1 MFNRKKK
8 KTGSNVPSQYT
19 VPPMPEMNITEI
31 CQYETPYGRCTK
43 WDNKCDKKYEQILK
57 ENKTMLNEFDKYKFI
72 KKSKSELASDE
83 IINRISQKL
92 WDDSGYNVVYML
104 GIINYLSAMAK
115 QMRSYD
121 TYSKK
126 DLTTLIAS
134 IKNGNETPDEI
145 KNLVDIVLEELNKK
159 DD

>member
-1 MFNRKKK
+1 
-8 KTGSNVPSQYT
+8 
-19 VPPMPEMNITEI
+19 
-31 CQYETPYGRCTK
+31 
-43 WDNKCDKKYEQILK
+43 
-57 ENKTMLNEFDKYKFI
+57 MLNEFDKYKFI

-104 GIINYLSAMAK
+104 GVINYLSAMAK

-126 DLTTLIAS
+126 DLITLIAS

-145 KNLVDIVLEELNKK
+145 KNLVDIVLEELNEKES
-159 DD
+159 

>member
-1 MFNRKKK
+1 
-8 KTGSNVPSQYT
+8 
-19 VPPMPEMNITEI
+19 
-31 CQYETPYGRCTK
+31 
-43 WDNKCDKKYEQILK
+43 
-57 ENKTMLNEFDKYKFI
+57 MLNEFDKYKFI

-104 GIINYLSAMAK
+104 GIINYLSEMVK
-115 QMRSYD
+115 KMRSYD

-126 DLTTLIAS
+126 DLITLIAS

-145 KNLVDIVLEELNKK
+145 KNLVDIVLEELNEKEN
-159 DD
+159 

>member
-1 MFNRKKK
+1 
-8 KTGSNVPSQYT
+8 
-19 VPPMPEMNITEI
+19 
-31 CQYETPYGRCTK
+31 
-43 WDNKCDKKYEQILK
+43 
-57 ENKTMLNEFDKYKFI
+57 MLNEFDKYKFI

-104 GIINYLSAMAK
+104 GVINYLSAMAK
-115 QMRSYD
+115 QMKSYD

-126 DLTTLIAS
+126 DLITLIVS

-145 KNLVDIVLEELNKK
+145 KNLVDIVLEELNEK
-159 DD
+159 DDEQ

>member
-1 MFNRKKK
+1 
-8 KTGSNVPSQYT
+8 
-19 VPPMPEMNITEI
+19 
-31 CQYETPYGRCTK
+31 
-43 WDNKCDKKYEQILK
+43 
-57 ENKTMLNEFDKYKFI
+57 MLNEFDKYKFI

-83 IINRISQKL
+83 IINRISRKL

-104 GIINYLSAMAK
+104 GIINYLSAIAK

-126 DLTTLIAS
+126 DLITLIAS

-159 DD
+159 ED

>member
-1 MFNRKKK
+1 
-8 KTGSNVPSQYT
+8 
-19 VPPMPEMNITEI
+19 
-31 CQYETPYGRCTK
+31 
-43 WDNKCDKKYEQILK
+43 
-57 ENKTMLNEFDKYKFI
+57 MLNEFDKYKFI

-104 GIINYLSAMAK
+104 GVINYLSAMAK

-126 DLTTLIAS
+126 DLITLIAS
-134 IKNGNETPDEI
+134 IKNGNERRMKLRI
-145 KNLVDIVLEELNKK
+145 LLILFWKN
-159 DD
+159 

>member
-1 MFNRKKK
+1 
-8 KTGSNVPSQYT
+8 
-19 VPPMPEMNITEI
+19 
-31 CQYETPYGRCTK
+31 
-43 WDNKCDKKYEQILK
+43 
-57 ENKTMLNEFDKYKFI
+57 MLNEFDKYKFI

-83 IINRISQKL
+83 IINRISRKL

-104 GIINYLSAMAK
+104 GVINYLSAMAK

-126 DLTTLIAS
+126 DLITLIVS

-159 DD
+159 EN

>member
-1 MFNRKKK
+1 
-8 KTGSNVPSQYT
+8 
-19 VPPMPEMNITEI
+19 
-31 CQYETPYGRCTK
+31 
-43 WDNKCDKKYEQILK
+43 
-57 ENKTMLNEFDKYKFI
+57 MLNEFDKYKFI

-83 IINRISQKL
+83 IINRISRKL

-104 GIINYLSAMAK
+104 GVINYLSAMAK

-126 DLTTLIAS
+126 DLITLIAS

-159 DD
+159 ED

>member
-1 MFNRKKK
+1 
-8 KTGSNVPSQYT
+8 
-19 VPPMPEMNITEI
+19 
-31 CQYETPYGRCTK
+31 
-43 WDNKCDKKYEQILK
+43 
-57 ENKTMLNEFDKYKFI
+57 MLNEFDKYKFI

-83 IINRISQKL
+83 IINRISRKL
-92 WDDSGYNVVYML
+92 CNDSGYNIVYML
-104 GIINYLSAMAK
+104 GVINYLSAMAK

-126 DLTTLIAS
+126 DLITLIAS

-159 DD
+159 EN

>member
-1 MFNRKKK
+1 
-8 KTGSNVPSQYT
+8 
-19 VPPMPEMNITEI
+19 
-31 CQYETPYGRCTK
+31 
-43 WDNKCDKKYEQILK
+43 
-57 ENKTMLNEFDKYKFI
+57 MLNEFDKYKFI

-104 GIINYLSAMAK
+104 GIINYLSEMVK
-115 QMRSYD
+115 KMRSYD

-126 DLTTLIAS
+126 DLITLIAS

-145 KNLVDIVLEELNKK
+145 KKLVDIVLEELNKK
-159 DD
+159 EN

>member
-1 MFNRKKK
+1 
-8 KTGSNVPSQYT
+8 
-19 VPPMPEMNITEI
+19 
-31 CQYETPYGRCTK
+31 
-43 WDNKCDKKYEQILK
+43 
-57 ENKTMLNEFDKYKFI
+57 MLNEFDKYKFI

-104 GIINYLSAMAK
+104 GVINYLSAMAK
-115 QMRSYD
+115 QMRNYD

-126 DLTTLIAS
+126 DLITLIAS

-145 KNLVDIVLEELNKK
+145 KNLVDIVLEELNEKEN
-159 DD
+159 

>member
-1 MFNRKKK
+1 
-8 KTGSNVPSQYT
+8 
-19 VPPMPEMNITEI
+19 
-31 CQYETPYGRCTK
+31 
-43 WDNKCDKKYEQILK
+43 
-57 ENKTMLNEFDKYKFI
+57 MLNEFDKYKFI

-104 GIINYLSAMAK
+104 GVINYLSAMAK

-126 DLTTLIAS
+126 DLITLIVS
-134 IKNGNETPDEI
+134 IKNGNETPNEI
-145 KNLVDIVLEELNKK
+145 KKFVDIVLEELNKEEN
-159 DD
+159 

>member
-1 MFNRKKK
+1 
-8 KTGSNVPSQYT
+8 
-19 VPPMPEMNITEI
+19 
-31 CQYETPYGRCTK
+31 
-43 WDNKCDKKYEQILK
+43 
-57 ENKTMLNEFDKYKFI
+57 MLNEFDKYKFI

-83 IINRISQKL
+83 IINRISRKL

-104 GIINYLSAMAK
+104 GVINYLSAMAK

-126 DLTTLIAS
+126 DLITLIAS

-159 DD
+159 EN

>member
-1 MFNRKKK
+1 
-8 KTGSNVPSQYT
+8 
-19 VPPMPEMNITEI
+19 
-31 CQYETPYGRCTK
+31 
-43 WDNKCDKKYEQILK
+43 
-57 ENKTMLNEFDKYKFI
+57 MLNEFDKYKFI

-104 GIINYLSAMAK
+104 GVINYLSAMAK

-126 DLTTLIAS
+126 DLITLIAS

-145 KNLVDIVLEELNKK
+145 KNLVDIVLEELNEK

>member
-1 MFNRKKK
+1 
-8 KTGSNVPSQYT
+8 
-19 VPPMPEMNITEI
+19 
-31 CQYETPYGRCTK
+31 
-43 WDNKCDKKYEQILK
+43 
-57 ENKTMLNEFDKYKFI
+57 MLNEFDKYKFI

-92 WDDSGYNVVYML
+92 WYDSGYNVVYML

-126 DLTTLIAS
+126 DLITLIAS

-145 KNLVDIVLEELNKK
+145 KNLVDIVLEEFNKK
-159 DD
+159 EN

>member
-1 MFNRKKK
+1 
-8 KTGSNVPSQYT
+8 
-19 VPPMPEMNITEI
+19 
-31 CQYETPYGRCTK
+31 
-43 WDNKCDKKYEQILK
+43 
-57 ENKTMLNEFDKYKFI
+57 MLNEFDKYKFI

-104 GIINYLSAMAK
+104 GVINYLSAMAK

-126 DLTTLIAS
+126 DLITLIAS

-145 KNLVDIVLEELNKK
+145 KNLVDIVLEELNEKE
-159 DD
+159 D

>member
-1 MFNRKKK
+1 
-8 KTGSNVPSQYT
+8 
-19 VPPMPEMNITEI
+19 
-31 CQYETPYGRCTK
+31 
-43 WDNKCDKKYEQILK
+43 
-57 ENKTMLNEFDKYKFI
+57 MLNEFDKYKFI

-104 GIINYLSAMAK
+104 GIINYLSEMVK
-115 QMRSYD
+115 KMRSYD

-126 DLTTLIAS
+126 DLITLIAS

-145 KNLVDIVLEELNKK
+145 KKLVDIVLEELNKK

>member
-1 MFNRKKK
+1 
-8 KTGSNVPSQYT
+8 
-19 VPPMPEMNITEI
+19 
-31 CQYETPYGRCTK
+31 
-43 WDNKCDKKYEQILK
+43 
-57 ENKTMLNEFDKYKFI
+57 MLNEFDKYKFI

-104 GIINYLSAMAK
+104 GIINYLSEMVK
-115 QMRSYD
+115 EMRSYD

-126 DLTTLIAS
+126 DLITLIAS

-145 KNLVDIVLEELNKK
+145 KKFVDIVLEELNEKEN
-159 DD
+159 

>member
-1 MFNRKKK
+1 
-8 KTGSNVPSQYT
+8 
-19 VPPMPEMNITEI
+19 
-31 CQYETPYGRCTK
+31 
-43 WDNKCDKKYEQILK
+43 
-57 ENKTMLNEFDKYKFI
+57 MLNEFDKYKFI

-104 GIINYLSAMAK
+104 GVINYLSAMAK

-126 DLTTLIAS
+126 DLITLIAS

-145 KNLVDIVLEELNKK
+145 KNLVDIVLEELDKK
-159 DD
+159 ES

>member
-1 MFNRKKK
+1 
-8 KTGSNVPSQYT
+8 
-19 VPPMPEMNITEI
+19 
-31 CQYETPYGRCTK
+31 
-43 WDNKCDKKYEQILK
+43 
-57 ENKTMLNEFDKYKFI
+57 MLTEFDKYKFI

-104 GIINYLSAMAK
+104 GVINYLSEMVK
-115 QMRSYD
+115 KMRSYD

-126 DLTTLIAS
+126 DLITLIAS

-145 KNLVDIVLEELNKK
+145 KNLVDIVLEELNEK